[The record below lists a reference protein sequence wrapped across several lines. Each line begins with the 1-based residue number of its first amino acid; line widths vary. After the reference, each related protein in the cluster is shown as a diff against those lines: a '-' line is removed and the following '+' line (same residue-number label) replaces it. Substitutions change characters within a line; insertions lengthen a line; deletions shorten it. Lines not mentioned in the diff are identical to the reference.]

1 MTHAPAHDTQV
12 RPESRSSAEED
23 LDLFIGE
30 LEQQIP
36 DRTGAAA
43 GTCIGWYC
51 V

>member
-1 MTHAPAHDTQV
+1 MTHSPAHDTQV
-12 RPESRSSAEED
+12 RPESRSAEDD
-23 LDLFIGE
+23 LDLVIGE

-43 GTCIGWYC
+43 NTCQGWYC

>member
-23 LDLFIGE
+23 LDLVIGE

-36 DRTGAAA
+36 DRAGAAA
-43 GTCIGWYC
+43 STCIRWYC